1 MRLLNLKQKR
11 MKNKLNF
18 VSQNFYKFS
27 SDDTVRLPILDALRS
42 ENWMEKI
49 CENRVNTLS
58 LRTAN
63 TYLHKDPKYK
73 IFYDWILECLR
84 QVHFDLGVY
93 SQRLDLTQCWSN
105 RTLKGQNLHPHTH
118 PNSFISG
125 IYYLNSCSTPTQ
137 FAFESIWYN
146 KWKHL
151 PISLVRQE
159 SKLMTYVNVNSNAGD
174 LVIFP
179 SSILHRVD
187 THNTDEERYTISFNS
202 FPSGQIGNEDEL
214 NKVTLDIR
222 G

>member
-1 MRLLNLKQKR
+1 MQKFLLMRLPNLKLKR

-105 RTLKGQNLHPHTH
+105 RTL
-118 PNSFISG
+118 
-125 IYYLNSCSTPTQ
+125 
-137 FAFESIWYN
+137 
-146 KWKHL
+146 
-151 PISLVRQE
+151 
-159 SKLMTYVNVNSNAGD
+159 
-174 LVIFP
+174 
-179 SSILHRVD
+179 
-187 THNTDEERYTISFNS
+187 
-202 FPSGQIGNEDEL
+202 
-214 NKVTLDIR
+214 
-222 G
+222 